1 MSHKKIEIKLT
12 IQEQSS
18 NVEQVEQT
26 TASLIRQLQDMKLHS
41 IERIK
46 AEQTPKNAMGDGFTI
61 GALILVAVPAILP
74 ELIMF
79 IQSWVSEQRKIV
91 LEVPNGTKLEFTPQK
106 RYSEEDILDLADRL
120 NQLSQTEKT

>member
-18 NVEQVEQT
+18 NVEQLDKT
-26 TASLIRQLQDMKLHS
+26 TASLIQQLQDMKLHS

-46 AEQTPKNAMGDGFTI
+46 AEKIPQNAMGDGFTI
-61 GALILVAVPAILP
+61 GALLLVVMPVILP

-106 RYSEEDILDLADRL
+106 RYSEEDILDLANRL
-120 NQLSQTEKT
+120 NQLSQTEKP